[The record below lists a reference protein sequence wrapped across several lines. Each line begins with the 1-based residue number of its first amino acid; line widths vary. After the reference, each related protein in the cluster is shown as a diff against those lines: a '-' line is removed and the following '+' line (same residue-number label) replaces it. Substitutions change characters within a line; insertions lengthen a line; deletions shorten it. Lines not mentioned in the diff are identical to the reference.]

1 MSENPIDGLRID
13 QFGAEAQ
20 RQLASVILSVVKRE
34 KRGRGRPSDPYVKK
48 DRAFVAKELVYLHF
62 KRELPWKKSI
72 QFLRTR
78 NDYKAKMSGI
88 KDESWIIYALDFR
101 KKHM

>member
-1 MSENPIDGLRID
+1 MSEKPIDGLRID

-78 NDYKAKMSGI
+78 SDYKTKMSGI
-88 KDESWIIYALDFR
+88 KDQLWIIYALDFR

>member
-1 MSENPIDGLRID
+1 MSENTSDGLRID

-20 RQLASVILSVVKRE
+20 RQLAAIILAARRSE

-78 NDYKAKMSGI
+78 SDYKAKMSGI
-88 KDESWIIYALDFR
+88 KDQSWIIYATNFR

>member
-1 MSENPIDGLRID
+1 MSEKPSNGLRID

-20 RQLASVILSVVKRE
+20 QQLASIILAAVKRE

-62 KRELPWKKSI
+62 RRKLPWKKSI

-78 NDYKAKMSGI
+78 SDYKAKMSGI
-88 KDESWIIYALDFR
+88 KDQSWIIYALDFR
-101 KKHM
+101 RRHI

>member
-1 MSENPIDGLRID
+1 MSENTSDGLRID

-20 RQLASVILSVVKRE
+20 RQLASVIVTAVKRE
-34 KRGRGRPSDPYVKK
+34 KRGRGRPSEPYVKK

-78 NDYKAKMSGI
+78 SDYKTKMSGI

>member
-20 RQLASVILSVVKRE
+20 RQLASIILAAVKRE

-48 DRAFVAKELVYLHF
+48 DRAFVAKELVEH
-62 KRELPWKKSI
+62 RPNAAKSPPVL
-72 QFLRTR
+72 F
-78 NDYKAKMSGI
+78 D
-88 KDESWIIYALDFR
+88 DFR
-101 KKHM
+101 GHGLADFLNLLLHRQPPTN